1 MCNIIER
8 LGAAGLTFTGRV
20 VIAHREPSMVP
31 EQHRV
36 LVGVPGGGELTNQ
49 ELLLVAV
56 LPAVVLVATRCQV
69 PSWSL
74 RPNRV

>member
-56 LPAVVLVATRCQV
+56 VLVATRCQV